1 MRRAHCLSSVGPEWV
16 GDKQMPVKGVV
27 DTLPEALSAGQV
39 HLSLGSSLLDLWA
52 FFFFFAPAM
61 WPVGSS
67 MSKYGVLT
75 TGPPVKS
82 PLLDLDAVFS
92 TPPSS

>member
-1 MRRAHCLSSVGPEWV
+1 
-16 GDKQMPVKGVV
+16 MPGKGVV

-39 HLSLGSSLLDLWA
+39 HLSLGSSLLDLRA
-52 FFFFFAPAM
+52 FCFGPPAT

-67 MSKYGVLT
+67 MSPLHWKHGVLT

-82 PLLDLDAVFS
+82 PLLDL
-92 TPPSS
+92 